1 MVDFIEV
8 TVSCTTAGLQPV
20 MVRKSNVVAILR
32 EEDGTP
38 TLFLNSGDMFH
49 VKQSYDEIKEQF
61 KFE

>member
-8 TVSCTTAGLQPV
+8 TVSRTTAGLQPV